1 MRFTL
6 SKAVNPSKVFIEQ
19 KTNVTGRWDPF
30 YFRPEL
36 VALEKRVRKVT
47 SHRLREFVCSMAGG
61 ATPSTTEAETHYTD
75 SAEGVPFIRVQ
86 NLSTTGR
93 LNLDDCKRITHS
105 THEGLLKR
113 SRLSGGELL
122 VKITGVGRMAVA
134 SVVPEGFEGNIN
146 QHMVAIRTKDIATS
160 ETLAAYLNL
169 DMAERLASRRST
181 GGTRPALDY
190 PALLS
195 IPVVFDKQIPELM
208 QAAVKQHQEQ
218 IKKAGALL
226 TTVDDVLL
234 DELGIPRKP
243 EPPNTLES
251 RIFKSRF
258 ATLTGQR
265 WDPLFHQADI
275 FAFVR
280 DAKCGLQRL
289 GGKVNYF
296 ITGFAAGHGDQSDE
310 EDGGIIQIRPTNLS
324 DDRELVFRRNVYIA
338 ASELKTRKADV
349 LKRREVL
356 FNNTNSQ
363 EQVGKTVWFDLE
375 AEYFSSN
382 HITRI
387 GAKSDELDPQ
397 YLAYVLNLYQRRK
410 VFFKLC
416 TNWNNQSGVGSDILQ
431 RIPIPL
437 PKITRQ
443 TEIVKR
449 LESLRA
455 KACTLREQA
464 RADLE
469 KAKRDIEALILGKE
483 TKEHEKARVANLET
497 VQEKEE

>member
-47 SHRLREFVCSMAGG
+47 SHRLRQFVHSMSGG
-61 ATPSTTEAETHYTD
+61 ATPSTAEAETHYTESD
-75 SAEGVPFIRVQ
+75 EGVPFIRVQ

-93 LNLDDCKRITHS
+93 LNLNDCKRITRS

-146 QHMVAIRTKDIATS
+146 QHIVAIRTKDIATS

-218 IKKAGALL
+218 IKKAEALL
-226 TTVDDVLL
+226 TTIDDVLL

-243 EPPNTLES
+243 EPPNTIES
-251 RIFKSRF
+251 RIFEVKFSATSGQRLNPDFHRDYFRQRHQQLDACSHPTMLLRSLHGAIFQGVGRNIVDGAPITLLKVKNITTNGEIDFTETEPVGDVPFFKRLRRADIITPFIGEAIKLHKF
-258 ATLTGQR
+258 AMFSGQPDFFTVDNNTGVIRVDDGRIAPEYLLVYLRSELVRWQLQQLTGGGGVPFLGSEYAGRLRIVIPSPEIQER
-265 WDPLFHQADI
+265 VCRRVAAIRDRARALRKQA
-275 FAFVR
+275 
-280 DAKCGLQRL
+280 
-289 GGKVNYF
+289 
-296 ITGFAAGHGDQSDE
+296 H
-310 EDGGIIQIRPTNLS
+310 
-324 DDRELVFRRNVYIA
+324 
-338 ASELKTRKADV
+338 
-349 LKRREVL
+349 
-356 FNNTNSQ
+356 
-363 EQVGKTVWFDLE
+363 
-375 AEYFSSN
+375 
-382 HITRI
+382 
-387 GAKSDELDPQ
+387 
-397 YLAYVLNLYQRRK
+397 
-410 VFFKLC
+410 
-416 TNWNNQSGVGSDILQ
+416 
-431 RIPIPL
+431 
-437 PKITRQ
+437 
-443 TEIVKR
+443 
-449 LESLRA
+449 
-455 KACTLREQA
+455 
-464 RADLE
+464 ADLE

-483 TKEHEKARVANLET
+483 VKEHEKARVANLET